1 MVTGLLIFLGIAGLA
16 FATLL
21 FLAGFAIPYAIT
33 LYIQDMVKTKVLP
46 KFRKFDH

>member
-21 FLAGFAIPYAIT
+21 FLAGFAIPYAIH
-33 LYIQDMVKTKVLP
+33 LYMMDILKTKVLP
-46 KFRKFDH
+46 KFKKFDH

>member
-1 MVTGLLIFLGIAGLA
+1 MVTGLLIFLGIAGTA

-33 LYIQDMVKTKVLP
+33 LYFQDMIKTKILP